1 VLTIAKKAAVITANS
16 DTIRAGTVFNS
27 NNYSSSGFLTNIGGG
42 LVTLRSGA
50 NSNLPVS
57 YDSSRTMGGVYRI
70 LRGSVGDSV
79 SQNYQIEYREGTLT
93 VLKQSVVTEGTVMPL
108 GMGQGF
114 TAVVLTNGAVTN
126 WGTNTLTIPTVINQ
140 NSLGTTNFVGARGLG
155 TGGAA
160 SFALAWLG
168 DGSGIFWG
176 STTNSVSNEPF
187 GVAMMVGLPQVG
199 GTWVGLVR
207 DNGGQEVIP
216 SSIPGGQV
224 TGRVVGMAAGS
235 THGLSLL
242 SDGAVKAW
250 GKDDNGDNKLIV
262 PVGLSNA
269 VGVAAGLVQSVAL
282 KADGTV
288 VAWGRNDNN
297 ATAVPDELS
306 RTNATNFVR
315 VVAVTAAGLH
325 NLALRADG
333 SLRWWGPNNHILN
346 PAHSSNTGLGL
357 ENTNNPVVAMGVSA
371 TPHAAAVR
379 RNGQVVV
386 WGNGNTSITTVNTNL
401 RAMVPMGG
409 ADSDG
414 DGWANEAELRVGTDP
429 LTTNSVPV
437 KASFGVNFRYGSVG
451 SSFVTNRV
459 VPEGSNRVVGTLDI
473 LDAMGRLEDGNQ
485 AQMTVELGL
494 EAQKRFEL
502 VGKELRFKSSPVY
515 GSTGNSYEVEV
526 FVKDSGTS
534 GTLRTTLTV
543 DVGNM
548 EPQITGNTTFAV
560 DENVAIGTRVGTM
573 QSTEGSVSWSITSGN
588 DLGLFAIDGQSGV
601 ISTKGPINYEALTNK
616 TIALVVRVTDAGGLS
631 GSANVPITVGDLYEG
646 MTPELWLAGSGVT
659 TMTQEFLLKYAL
671 GGALSPT
678 GSSENTVTVLD
689 NNKLSLTAVVRTNDL
704 SLNVVGEAGVDL
716 SSWSINGVS
725 NAPSVNQASV
735 PEGCERRVYSV
746 DRASSPSRQFLRL
759 KVTR

>member
-1 VLTIAKKAAVITANS
+1 
-16 DTIRAGTVFNS
+16 
-27 NNYSSSGFLTNIGGG
+27 
-42 LVTLRSGA
+42 
-50 NSNLPVS
+50 
-57 YDSSRTMGGVYRI
+57 
-70 LRGSVGDSV
+70 
-79 SQNYQIEYREGTLT
+79 
-93 VLKQSVVTEGTVMPL
+93 
-108 GMGQGF
+108 
-114 TAVVLTNGAVTN
+114 
-126 WGTNTLTIPTVINQ
+126 
-140 NSLGTTNFVGARGLG
+140 
-155 TGGAA
+155 
-160 SFALAWLG
+160 
-168 DGSGIFWG
+168 
-176 STTNSVSNEPF
+176 VSNEPF
-187 GVAMMVGLPQVG
+187 GVAMMVGLSPASA
-199 GTWVGLVR
+199 TWVGVIR
-207 DNGGQEVIP
+207 DNGAQEVIP
-216 SSIPGGQV
+216 SSISGGQV

-235 THGLSLL
+235 SHGLSVL
-242 SDGAVKAW
+242 SDGTVKAW

-346 PAHSSNTGLGL
+346 PGHSSNVGLQL

-386 WGNGNTSITTVNTNL
+386 WGNGNTSITTVNPNL

-459 VPEGSNRVVGTLDI
+459 VPEGGNPVVGTLDI

-515 GSTGNSYEVEV
+515 GSTENSYPVEV

-543 DVGNM
+543 EVSNVL
-548 EPQITGNTTFAV
+548 PQIIGGNTAFTV
-560 DENVAIGTRVGTM
+560 DENVAIGTVVGAWTA
-573 QSTEGSVSWSITSGN
+573 SETVIWSLTDN
-588 DLGLFAIDGQSGV
+588 ALFGIHPTSGV
-601 ISTKGPINYEALTNK
+601 ISTKAAINYEALSSSNPIT
-616 TIALVVRVTDAGGLS
+616 LVVTATDVGGAQVLVNVT
-631 GSANVPITVGDLYEG
+631 ITVRDVYEG

-659 TMTQEFLLKYAL
+659 TMTQELWLKYAV

-678 GSSENTVTVLD
+678 GSSQNTVTVLD

-716 SSWSINGVS
+716 SSWSSNGVS

-735 PEGCERRVYSV
+735 PEGCERRIYSV
-746 DRASSPSRQFLRL
+746 DRANSPSRQFLRL